1 MFEVETHDRDLKTY
15 VCRFIVHTAYVLLY
29 IGLKVKSQ
37 VFNSQI
43 MKPMTELLKPM
54 IELLKPMFVE
64 FKPMLEVQT

>member
-1 MFEVETHDRDLKTY
+1 MFVDLLCTQHTY
-15 VCRFIVHTAYVLLY
+15 VYTN
-29 IGLKVKSQ
+29 IGLKVKSW

-43 MKPMTELLKPM
+43 MKPMIELLKPM